1 MRTISRKNGNGA
13 AGGDA
18 QRRNG
23 LRYAEFCTGVGG
35 FRIGIEASSLTAI
48 PIYANEINSACAKT
62 YERNFGRAFDSS
74 DLLALQPENLP
85 DFEMMCAGFPCQPF
99 SIAGKTLGFDDSR
112 GNIFFKLVQI
122 VQAKRPQI
130 VFLENVAN
138 LVNHDGGR
146 TYATVVS
153 RLENVGYNV
162 FSKVLNSAF
171 FGVPQNRRRV
181 YIVGFSRAAYGD
193 DISFS
198 FTEKRTP
205 KTTFRNFMERNVQT
219 NAVSPRWIEYIEL
232 YEGKKTIADMSFVVP
247 RSRRTLER
255 TVKNCDVSNC
265 VLQVRSSGVRAL
277 PLDEPMPTFTVL
289 NSGGGA
295 HIPMLTKERRQLS
308 MLEMKRIMGF
318 PDGYDFSAVSR
329 TDAAKQ
335 LANAVCPPVI
345 RSICDDIQEAICQ
358 KR

>member
-1 MRTISRKNGNGA
+1 MN
-13 AGGDA
+13 
-18 QRRNG
+18 
-23 LRYAEFCTGVGG
+23 
-35 FRIGIEASSLTAI
+35 AI
-48 PIYANEINSACAKT
+48 PVYANEINPACAKT
-62 YERNFGRAFDSS
+62 YERNFGRIFDSS
-74 DLLALQPENLP
+74 DLLALQSKDLP

-99 SIAGKTLGFDDSR
+99 SIAGKTLGFDDPR
-112 GNIFFKLVQI
+112 GSIFFKLVQI
-122 VQAKRPQI
+122 IQAKRPHI

-146 TYATVVS
+146 TYATILS
-153 RLENVGYNV
+153 RLEKVGYNV
-162 FSKVLNSAF
+162 FSKILNSAF

-181 YIVGFSRAAYGD
+181 YIVGFKRAEYGD
-193 DISFS
+193 NMRFS
-198 FTEKRTP
+198 FTERRTL
-205 KTTFRNFMERNVQT
+205 KTTFQNFMERNVHT
-219 NAVSPRWIEYIEL
+219 NAVSSRWAEYIEL
-232 YEGKKTIADMSFVVP
+232 YEGKKTIEDMSFVVP
-247 RSRRTLER
+247 KSRRTLER
-255 TVKNCDVSNC
+255 IVGNCDVSNC

-308 MLEMKRIMGF
+308 LLEMKRIMGF
-318 PDGYDFSAVSR
+318 PDDYDFSAVAR